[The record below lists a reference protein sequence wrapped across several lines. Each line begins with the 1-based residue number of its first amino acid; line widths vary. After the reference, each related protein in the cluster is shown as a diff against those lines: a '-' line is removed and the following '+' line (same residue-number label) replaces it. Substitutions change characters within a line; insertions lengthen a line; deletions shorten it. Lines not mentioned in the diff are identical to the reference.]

1 MGQGIDIIPSD
12 EVSSSHKVCDYL
24 EVEGGFIEAGGGRF
38 YLADY
43 CGLGHLCDEIYMS
56 DLDLAEECNK
66 HCFFVE
72 FDDGEVVYSELHTKD
87 EEAFKSE
94 LRKRINT
101 HLATSG

>member
-1 MGQGIDIIPSD
+1 MGQGIDNIPSD

-24 EVEGGFIEAGGGRF
+24 EVEGGFIWQGNSTF

-72 FDDGEVVYSELHTKD
+72 FDDG
-87 EEAFKSE
+87 AA
-94 LRKRINT
+94 LRKVVGFFGPLPD
-101 HLATSG
+101 LANQDA